1 MKNVLILLLAG
12 MFLNT
17 ALAQTESAEEEDY
30 TVVLPEAA
38 QKCILPA
45 APDAIPPEATKEQ
58 LLVAKEAVAG
68 FQKGLETF
76 RACLQEAEQSPDLTA
91 GNKQALIA
99 SFNYSVD
106 SEERVAT
113 RFNDAVRSYK
123 ERTAGAAGTDN
134 TENR

>member
-1 MKNVLILLLAG
+1 

-17 ALAQTESAEEEDY
+17 ALAQTAATEEEDY

-45 APDAIPPEATKEQ
+45 APDAIPPEATMEQ
-58 LLVAKEAVAG
+58 LLVAKEAVAN
-68 FQKGLETF
+68 FQTGLATY
-76 RACLQEAEQSPDLTA
+76 RTCLQEAEQSPDLTA
-91 GNKQALIA
+91 GNKQALVA

-106 SEERVAT
+106 TEERVAT

-123 ERTAGAAGTDN
+123 ERTAGTATTDN
-134 TENR
+134 ADSQ